1 MTVSIWEMGTLL
13 SVLLYWNSE
22 SLVHFHMSMSFRLGF
37 SRKILT
43 GRCTVQSLHH
53 FPPPNHTSRWKKIPS
68 EMKSPWNT
76 SSTSQQKEE
85 FSFVEHL
92 ISHKL

>member
-13 SVLLYWNSE
+13 SVLLYWYSE
-22 SLVHFHMSMSFRLGF
+22 SLVHFPMSLSFRLEF

-43 GRCTVQSLHH
+43 GRYTVQSLHH
-53 FPPPNHTSRWKKIPS
+53 FPPPNHTSTWKKTPS
-68 EMKSPWNT
+68 ERKSPWNT
-76 SSTSQQKEE
+76 ACASQQKEE